1 MKLEEFEELVLTQ
14 KHYDIRLSLLNV
26 EILYIFKVPWFCVS
40 STQET
45 DVCLIS
51 CTICVQI
58 EEPMTLNSDK
68 DHKILKMHKRQI
80 INLIKTGKSF
90 IC

>member
-1 MKLEEFEELVLTQ
+1 MKLEEFEELVLTL
-14 KHYDIRLSLLNV
+14 KYYDIRLSLLNV

-58 EEPMTLNSDK
+58 EEPMTL
-68 DHKILKMHKRQI
+68 
-80 INLIKTGKSF
+80 KTPQKSQKNIFRGKNIFMKKKSF
-90 IC
+90 